1 MDPKKVYINR
11 DKSWLQFNARVLQE
25 AADESV
31 PLIERLRF
39 LGIHSNNLDE
49 FFRVRYATIKRMGQ
63 MGGKR
68 VRKVLGGYAPTE
80 LLGELSEEVIRQQR
94 LSQDIY
100 DELFELL
107 KEEDIHIINEKSLTQ
122 NQRDFV
128 RKYYIEKVSP
138 AIFILLLNDDRPFPE
153 LKDKSIYLAIKLSK
167 KDRPEDAQYALIE
180 VPSDLTGRFV
190 ILPKYGKHYIMYL
203 DDLIRYNLDYVF
215 FIYQFDSIEAQ
226 TIKITRDAE
235 MDLDYDIRKTFLE
248 KIERGLKE
256 RKIADPVRFVFDKTI
271 PEDVLDMLINRMELS
286 QFDSL
291 IAGGRYH
298 NKKDLMKFPNVGG
311 PELEHEQMSPVPHPD
326 LDLDR
331 SILNVVAKKDVLV
344 FLPYHSFAYIIRFLR
359 EAAIDPY
366 VTEIKISVY
375 RLASQSRIISALIN
389 AAKNGKQ
396 VTVTVE
402 LQARFDEEA
411 NLFWT
416 ERLRAEGVTVIS
428 GIQGLKVH
436 SKVCLVRR
444 NEHGKKKDFAI
455 VGTGNFHE
463 GTARLYTDY
472 HLLTSDKRITKE
484 VRQVFEFLQSNYL
497 VFKYN
502 HLLVSPH
509 YTRKKFYYLIDQEI
523 ENAKKGLPSG
533 IFLKMNSLSDHDII
547 DKLYEASKY
556 GVKVRLI
563 VRGICSLI
571 PQVDGLSENIEAIS
585 VLDRYLEHSRVFVF
599 ENGGDPLYFISSA
612 DWMTR
617 NLDYRVEVT
626 APVYDK
632 GIQIQLRDHLELIW
646 KDNVKCRF
654 HNKAQNNAYKKQ
666 PGPRV
671 RSQIEMYNY
680 VRKTLKKN
688 QLP

>member
-1 MDPKKVYINR
+1 MDPKKIYINR

-25 AADESV
+25 AADDSV
-31 PLIERLRF
+31 PLIERFRF

-49 FFRVRYATIKRMGQ
+49 FFRVRYASIKRMGQ
-63 MGGKR
+63 MGGKK

-100 DELFELL
+100 EKLIELL
-107 KEEDIHIINEKSLTQ
+107 KAEDIHIINEKSLTQ
-122 NQRDFV
+122 NQREFV
-128 RKYYIEKVSP
+128 HKYYIEKVSP
-138 AIFILLLNDDRPFPE
+138 TIFILLLDQERPFPE
-153 LKDKSIYLAIKLSK
+153 LKDKSIYLAIKLIKTEKPS
-167 KDRPEDAQYALIE
+167 DARYALIE
-180 VPSDLTGRFV
+180 VPSELIGRFV

-203 DDLIRYNLDYVF
+203 DDLIRFNLDYVF
-215 FIYQFDSIEAQ
+215 FIYQFDQIEAH

-235 MDLDYDIRKTFLE
+235 MDLDYDISKTFLE

-256 RKIADPVRFVFDKTI
+256 RRIADPVRFVFDKTI
-271 PEDVLDMLINRMELS
+271 PTELLDMLINRMEIS

-311 PELEHEQMSPVPHPD
+311 PELEHEHLAPVPHPD

-331 SILNVVAKKDVLV
+331 SILHVVAKKDVLV

-359 EAAIDPY
+359 EAAIDPH
-366 VTEIKISVY
+366 VVEIKISVY
-375 RLASQSRIISALIN
+375 RLADKSRIISALIN
-389 AAKNGKQ
+389 AAKNGKK
-396 VTVTVE
+396 VTVAVE

-411 NLFWT
+411 NLYWT

-428 GIQGLKVH
+428 GIQDLKVH
-436 SKVCLVRR
+436 SKICLVRR
-444 NEHGKKKDFAI
+444 NENGKKKDFAI

-463 GTARLYTDY
+463 GTAKLYTDY
-472 HLLTSDKRITKE
+472 HLFTADKRITKE

-502 HLLVSPH
+502 HLIVSPH
-509 YTRKKFYYLIDQEI
+509 HTRNRFNALIDQEI
-523 ENAKKGLPSG
+523 ENAKKGLPAG
-533 IFLKMNSLSDHDII
+533 IFLKMNSMSDHDLI
-547 DKLYEASKY
+547 DKLYEAGKY
-556 GVKVRLI
+556 GVQIKLI
-563 VRGICSLI
+563 IRGICSLI
-571 PQVDGLSENIEAIS
+571 PQMEGLSENIEAIS
-585 VLDRYLEHSRVFVF
+585 IIDRYLEHSRVFVF
-599 ENGGDPLYFISSA
+599 ENGGEPLYFISSA

-626 APVYDK
+626 APVYDRH
-632 GIQIQLRDHLELIW
+632 IQSQLRDHLELIW

-654 HNKAQNNAYKKQ
+654 HNMEQNNAYKKQ
-666 PGPRV
+666 PGPRI
-671 RSQIEMYNY
+671 RSQLEMFNY
-680 VRKTLKKN
+680 VRRILKKD
-688 QLP
+688 LLS

>member
-1 MDPKKVYINR
+1 
-11 DKSWLQFNARVLQE
+11 
-25 AADESV
+25 
-31 PLIERLRF
+31 
-39 LGIHSNNLDE
+39 
-49 FFRVRYATIKRMGQ
+49 
-63 MGGKR
+63 
-68 VRKVLGGYAPTE
+68 
-80 LLGELSEEVIRQQR
+80 
-94 LSQDIY
+94 
-100 DELFELL
+100 
-107 KEEDIHIINEKSLTQ
+107 
-122 NQRDFV
+122 
-128 RKYYIEKVSP
+128 
-138 AIFILLLNDDRPFPE
+138 
-153 LKDKSIYLAIKLSK
+153 
-167 KDRPEDAQYALIE
+167 
-180 VPSDLTGRFV
+180 
-190 ILPKYGKHYIMYL
+190 
-203 DDLIRYNLDYVF
+203 
-215 FIYQFDSIEAQ
+215 
-226 TIKITRDAE
+226 
-235 MDLDYDIRKTFLE
+235 
-248 KIERGLKE
+248 
-256 RKIADPVRFVFDKTI
+256 
-271 PEDVLDMLINRMELS
+271 MELS

-311 PELEHEQMSPVPHPD
+311 PELEHEKMAPISHPD

-359 EAAIDPY
+359 EAAIDPH

-389 AAKNGKQ
+389 AAKNGKE

-444 NEHGKKKDFAI
+444 NENGKKKDFAI

-463 GTARLYTDY
+463 GTAKLYTDY

-502 HLLVSPH
+502 HLVVSPH
-509 YTRKKFYYLIDQEI
+509 HTRKKFYYLIDQEI

-556 GVKVRLI
+556 GVKIRLI

-654 HNKAQNNAYKKQ
+654 HNSDQNNAYKKQ
-666 PGPRV
+666 PGPRI
-671 RSQIEMYNY
+671 RSQLEMFNY